1 MEKDLDTN
9 AAGHPAPSLPEI
21 EDAAGTLA
29 GRIVATPVAALASD
43 RLRAHLPPDSQV
55 AIKLELFQHAGSFK
69 ARAALLHVDRLDE
82 KARRRGVTAVSAGNH
97 ALAVSWAAGRG
108 GVSAKVVMPKTADPV
123 RIAGCEALGGEV
135 VLVDDVQAAFAAMER
150 IVEAEGRY
158 AIHPFEGRT
167 TALGTATLGL
177 ELMRQLPDLEAV
189 VVPVGGGGLIAGMS
203 TAIKQIAPKCL
214 VIGVEPEGAD
224 SMHRSF
230 AAGSPQAIA
239 KVATIADSLGAP
251 FALPYSF
258 GLARAHVDELV
269 RIDDDA
275 MTVAMALLYDGLKIA
290 AEPAAAAA
298 TAALMGPLRSRLAGR
313 RVGVIAC
320 GSNIGERAF
329 AAYVGRGRALL

>member
-1 MEKDLDTN
+1 LETT
-9 AAGHPAPSLPEI
+9 AEHPAPSLREI
-21 EDAAGTLA
+21 EAAAETLA

-43 RLRAHLPPDSQV
+43 RIRAHLPPDSRV

-69 ARAALLHVDRLDE
+69 ARAALLHVDRLNE
-82 KARRRGVTAVSAGNH
+82 TARRRGVTAVSAGNH
-97 ALAVSWAAGRG
+97 ALAVSWAARRG
-108 GVSAKVVMPKTADPV
+108 DVSAKVVMPRTADPV

-150 IVEAEGRY
+150 IVETEGSY

-167 TALGTATLGL
+167 TALGTATCGL

-189 VVPVGGGGLIAGMS
+189 VVPIGGGGLIAGMS
-203 TAIKQIAPKCL
+203 TAIKQMAPKCL

-275 MTVAMALLYDGLKIA
+275 MTMAMALLYDALKIA

-298 TAALMGPLRSRLAGR
+298 TAALMGPLYERLAGR
-313 RVGVIAC
+313 RIGVIAC
-320 GSNIGERAF
+320 GSNIGEGAF
-329 AAYVGRGRALL
+329 ADYVGRGRALL

>member
-1 MEKDLDTN
+1 MATLTAEH
-9 AAGHPAPSLPEI
+9 AAPSLPEI
-21 EDAAGTLA
+21 EDAVETLA
-29 GRIVATPVAALASD
+29 GRIVLTPVAALASD
-43 RLRAHLPPDSQV
+43 RIRAHLPPDSQV

-97 ALAVSWAAGRG
+97 ALAVSWAASRG
-108 GVSAKVVMPKTADPV
+108 GVSAKVVMPRTADPV
-123 RIAGCEALGGEV
+123 RIAGCKALGGEV
-135 VLVDDVQAAFAAMER
+135 VLVEDVQAAFAAMER
-150 IVEAEGRY
+150 IVETEGRY

-189 VVPVGGGGLIAGMS
+189 VVPIGGGGLIAGMS
-203 TAIKQIAPKCL
+203 VAIKQIAPACV

-275 MTVAMALLYDGLKIA
+275 MTMAMALLYDSLKIA

-298 TAALMGPLRSRLAGR
+298 TAALMGPLRERLAGR
-313 RVGVIAC
+313 RIGVIAC

-329 AAYVGRGRALL
+329 ADYVGRGRALL

>member
-1 MEKDLDTN
+1 MSEPTLSGIRAARARLGDLVVTTPVRRWEDE
-9 AAGHPAPSLPEI
+9 GLGLP
-21 EDAAGTLA
+21 AGTTVFL
-29 GRIVATPVAALASD
+29 
-43 RLRAHLPPDSQV
+43 
-55 AIKLELFQHAGSFK
+55 KEELFQRTGSFK
-69 ARAALLHVDRLDE
+69 PRGALTVMLGLGPE
-82 KARRRGVTAVSAGNH
+82 ALARGVTAVSAGNH
-97 ALAVSWAAGRG
+97 ALAVSWAASRG

-135 VLVDDVQAAFAAMER
+135 VLVEDAHALFPEMER
-150 IVEAEGRY
+150 IVQSEGRY
-158 AIHPFEGRT
+158 AIHPFEGKI
-167 TALGTATLGL
+167 TALGTATCGL

-189 VVPVGGGGLIAGMS
+189 VVPIGGGGLIAGMS
-203 TAIKQIAPKCL
+203 VAIKQIAPACL

-230 AAGSPQAIA
+230 AAGGPQAIA

-258 GLARAHVDELV
+258 ALARAHVDELV

-275 MTVAMALLYDGLKIA
+275 MLVAMALLFDALKIA

-313 RVGVIAC
+313 RIGVIAC

-329 AAYVGRGRALL
+329 ADYLGRGRALL